1 MCSVSETTVSAVVG
15 VRNTTLQGF
24 FTSKTTTF
32 MSTNTLSAETQIRLL
47 NFFND
52 RIEPE
57 EMAKTLRQINFT
69 LALGVMSEHE
79 SLQYEIAKLRDGLYW
94 LNELAETLNPYLELE

>member
-1 MCSVSETTVSAVVG
+1 
-15 VRNTTLQGF
+15 
-24 FTSKTTTF
+24 
-32 MSTNTLSAETQIRLL
+32 MSTNTISKEIEIRLL

-57 EMAKTLRQINFT
+57 EMAKTLRQVNFT

-79 SLQYEIAKLRDGLYW
+79 ELQNEIAKLRDGLYR
-94 LNELAETLNPYLELE
+94 LNELAETLNPYLDLE

>member
-1 MCSVSETTVSAVVG
+1 MNATTI
-15 VRNTTLQGF
+15 
-24 FTSKTTTF
+24 SK
-32 MSTNTLSAETQIRLL
+32 ETQIRLL

-57 EMAKTLRQINFT
+57 EMAKTLRQVNFT

-79 SLQYEIAKLRDGLYW
+79 ELQNEITKLRDSFYW
-94 LNELAETLNPYLELE
+94 LNELAETLNPYLDLE